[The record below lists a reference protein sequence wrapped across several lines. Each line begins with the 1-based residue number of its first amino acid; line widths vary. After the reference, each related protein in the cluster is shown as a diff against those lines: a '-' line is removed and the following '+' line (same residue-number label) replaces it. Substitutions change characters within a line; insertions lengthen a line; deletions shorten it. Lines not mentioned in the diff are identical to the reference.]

1 MIGSYITL
9 GYTKIRVVKLVPL
22 FVTKKIEI
30 YLFSKQTVIGY
41 AIDEGI
47 KKEVLISTSYIFFS
61 IEKIKDLTA
70 KYSIWYRYSINLI
83 RIYIKNK

>member
-1 MIGSYITL
+1 MIGRSSYVSI
-9 GYTKIRVVKLVPL
+9 GYTKVRVSKSVPL

-41 AIDEGI
+41 DVDEDTE
-47 KKEVLISTSYIFFS
+47 KEVLISTSYIFFS

-70 KYSIWYRYSINLI
+70 K
-83 RIYIKNK
+83 

>member
-1 MIGSYITL
+1 MIGSSYVSI
-9 GYTKIRVVKLVPL
+9 GYTKVRVSKLVPL

-41 AIDEGI
+41 VIDEDT
-47 KKEVLISTSYIFFS
+47 KKEVLISTSYTFFS

-70 KYSIWYRYSINLI
+70 K
-83 RIYIKNK
+83 

>member
-1 MIGSYITL
+1 MIGSSYVSI
-9 GYTKIRVVKLVPL
+9 GYTKVRVSKSVPL

-41 AIDEGI
+41 DIDEDT

-61 IEKIKDLTA
+61 IEKI
-70 KYSIWYRYSINLI
+70 RRVNG
-83 RIYIKNK
+83 

>member
-1 MIGSYITL
+1 MISSYITL
-9 GYTKIRVVKLVPL
+9 GCTKVRVTKSVPL

-41 AIDEGI
+41 VIDEDT

-61 IEKIKDLTA
+61 IEKINRLDG
-70 KYSIWYRYSINLI
+70 
-83 RIYIKNK
+83 

>member
-1 MIGSYITL
+1 MLRSSYITL

-22 FVTKKIEI
+22 FFNKKIEI

-41 AIDEGI
+41 DIEEGI

-61 IEKIKDLTA
+61 IEKIRRVDG
-70 KYSIWYRYSINLI
+70 
-83 RIYIKNK
+83 

>member
-1 MIGSYITL
+1 MALHQCSYNINKAIIMIGSSYVSI

-22 FVTKKIEI
+22 FFNKKIEI

-41 AIDEGI
+41 DVDENT

-61 IEKIKDLTA
+61 IEKI
-70 KYSIWYRYSINLI
+70 RRVNG
-83 RIYIKNK
+83 

>member
-1 MIGSYITL
+1 MISSYITL

-22 FVTKKIEI
+22 FFNKKIEI

-41 AIDEGI
+41 DVDEDT

-61 IEKIKDLTA
+61 IEKI
-70 KYSIWYRYSINLI
+70 RRVNG
-83 RIYIKNK
+83 

>member
-1 MIGSYITL
+1 MIGSSYVSI
-9 GYTKIRVVKLVPL
+9 GYTKIRVSKSVPL

-41 AIDEGI
+41 DIDVYT

-61 IEKIKDLTA
+61 IEKIRRVDG
-70 KYSIWYRYSINLI
+70 
-83 RIYIKNK
+83 